1 MRLTGPLIISELRD
15 KLRFEVG
22 RHLYGVLG
30 TYERLARFERE
41 DLGQARDP
49 EGRSFPAA
57 LNLNAALLAH
67 IGDDDL
73 RQMVKDE
80 ARRPQTVRYHL
91 NRELDSLLGELLQRS
106 HFLIVKQVEL
116 LFAHNLDWSVFRT
129 RASNRN
135 HVLLLLPGEK
145 RGDQIA
151 LFQEATPRFHRVL
164 PANLLAD
171 NHLWELDD
179 G

>member
-30 TYERLARFERE
+30 TYEQLARFERE

-49 EGRSFPAA
+49 EGRPFPAP
-57 LNLNAALLAH
+57 LNLNAALLAR

-73 RQMVKDE
+73 RQMVNDE

-91 NRELDSLLGELLQRS
+91 NRELDSLLSELLQRS
-106 HFLIVKQVEL
+106 HFLIFKQVEL

-135 HVLLLLPGEK
+135 HILLLLPGEK

-171 NHLWELDD
+171 NHLWELGD